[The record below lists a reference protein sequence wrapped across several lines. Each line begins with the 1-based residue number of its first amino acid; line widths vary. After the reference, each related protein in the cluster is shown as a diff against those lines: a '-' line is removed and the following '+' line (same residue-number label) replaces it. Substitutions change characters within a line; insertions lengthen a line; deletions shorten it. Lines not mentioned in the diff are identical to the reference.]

1 MKKNSSSSHSYV
13 FTICNSL
20 FFLLGIVGLL
30 WQNVYLTST
39 SILTLSLLFLIYRL
53 LQPGTDESEPV
64 KLPITTEDEDD
75 INKMQ
80 LALKVQELTETNEQ
94 LTLKLSQL
102 EESLENEQNKTPAIS
117 SFYSCPL
124 TVSIPYDAAAYVKDY
139 VNDKANIINQ
149 RNIKLSYHNISEGVK
164 INLSTAA
171 LQIVLDNL
179 FDNILKFTPT
189 GGSLYIRLC
198 LKEPERL
205 LMIFRNSGKPI
216 LDSDAGKIFDLH
228 FQSINHLLGT
238 GLGLAQVKAI
248 ITDFGGTVWTNDTNE
263 TGFTL
268 YMELPTYSVK

>member
-1 MKKNSSSSHSYV
+1 MKKNLSSSHSYV

-20 FFLLGIVGLL
+20 FFLLGIAGLL
-30 WQNVYLTST
+30 WQNIYLTSA

-53 LQPGTDESEPV
+53 LQSEPVESEPAQ
-64 KLPITTEDEDD
+64 LPVITEDEDD

-102 EESLENEQNKTPAIS
+102 EKSLENEQNKTPAIS
-117 SFYSCPL
+117 NFYSCPL

-139 VNDKANIINQ
+139 INNRANIINQ
-149 RNIKLSYHNISEGVK
+149 RNIRLSYHNISEEAK

-179 FDNILKFTPT
+179 FDNILKFTPM

-198 LKEPERL
+198 LKEPDKL
-205 LMIFRNSGKPI
+205 LLIFRNSCKPI
-216 LDSDAGKIFDLH
+216 LDSDADKIFDLN

-248 ITDFGGTVWTNDTNE
+248 VTDFGGTIWTNDTNE